1 MSRADEQRGK
11 KEPLLDH
18 RERTV
23 PSREDELARQAHT
36 AEAGYSPSAPREG
49 VDRPPTIVAEG
60 PRRSVAFLFIF
71 LAALVLFGWIAMRPN
86 QQSVK
91 DAQVE
96 SMPFESHKSAGLNL
110 EIPVPPVPAPGN
122 SVEPLPSSA
131 RNEAAD
137 RLRLQEQELL
147 VARQRA
153 PILIA
158 QATGSGSRHSIS
170 ASGTA
175 YPDGTASSPPEF
187 PSLDRLLAVNAS
199 RIEGVARAPSE
210 TTDPNTNFQRQLSKN
225 STPVSNATRMADRAF
240 LVLQGK
246 FIDAVAETAM
256 NSDLPGQV
264 RALVSHDVYAES
276 GRRVMLP
283 RGTRIIG
290 EYNTA
295 ITKGQERL
303 FVVWTRALRPDGID
317 VALLSGGSDSLGR
330 AGLTGEV
337 DTHFWTIFGTSALL
351 SIIGAGASNAGVSP
365 GQDQLNSAAIY
376 RSEVAESL
384 NRTAGRVLDK
394 YLDVKPTITIANGEK
409 VKVFVARDLDF
420 SAALGSLESRDQ
432 VTVVR

>member
-1 MSRADEQRGK
+1 MNEDGEELSRRQRVLDE
-11 KEPLLDH
+11 
-18 RERTV
+18 RERTLLE
-23 PSREDELARQAHT
+23 RDEELARHARTEGTGH
-36 AEAGYSPSAPREG
+36 SSSAPRESL
-49 VDRPPTIVAEG
+49 DRPPPIVAEG
-60 PRRSVAFLFIF
+60 PRRSLAFLFVF
-71 LAALVLFGWIAMRPN
+71 LAALVVLGWIVLRPN

-91 DAQVE
+91 DAQAE
-96 SMPFESHKSAGLNL
+96 QMPFESRKTGGLIL
-110 EIPVPPVPAPGN
+110 EGPSPPGPVPGN
-122 SVEPLPSSA
+122 SVEPLPSPA

-137 RLRLQEQELL
+137 RLHQQEQELL
-147 VARQRA
+147 LARQRA

-158 QATGSGSRHSIS
+158 QATGSGPRHSAFAGGTS
-170 ASGTA
+170 ASEAPGSVPT
-175 YPDGTASSPPEF
+175 EF

-199 RIEGVARAPSE
+199 RTEGVGRGPSE
-210 TTDPNTNFQRQLSKN
+210 PTDPNTNFQKQLSKN
-225 STPVSNATRMADRAF
+225 PAPISNATHTADRAF

-276 GRRVMLP
+276 GRRIMLP

-303 FVVWTRALRPDGID
+303 FVVWTRAIRPDGID
-317 VALLSGGSDSLGR
+317 IALLSGGSDSLGR

-351 SIIGAGASNAGVSP
+351 SIIGAGASNAGVNP

-376 RSEVAESL
+376 RAEVAESL
-384 NRTAGRVLDK
+384 NRSAGRVLDK
-394 YLDVKPTITIANGEK
+394 YLDIKPTIRIANGEK

-420 SAALGSLESRDQ
+420 SAALAGLEPRDQ
-432 VTVVR
+432 VTIVR